1 MFIVPQLIFAP
12 HNRPLIL
19 LISNCFSIGMFTVLE
34 VDPPSKDGGRPLSSL
49 EGWGHLLE
57 QESKFHHGIKQ
68 LPSQVLS
75 AI

>member
-1 MFIVPQLIFAP
+1 MPQLIYAP

-19 LISNCFSIGMFTVLE
+19 LISNYFSFGMFTVLE
-34 VDPPSKDGGRPLSSL
+34 VDPPSKDGGGPLSSH

-68 LPSQVLS
+68 LPSRVLG